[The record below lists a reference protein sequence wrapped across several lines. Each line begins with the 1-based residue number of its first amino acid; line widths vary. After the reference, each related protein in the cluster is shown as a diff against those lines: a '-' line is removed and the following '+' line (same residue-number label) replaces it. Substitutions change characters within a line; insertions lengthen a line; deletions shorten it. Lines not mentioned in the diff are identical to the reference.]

1 MDVFREAFQTHE
13 QGVDVRSGLAGAF
26 AVIAP
31 LGIGI
36 GLDDA
41 IAGVIASIGGLNAAL
56 GVPRAATRARIAWA
70 TITVLGGAGGVLV
83 ADATSGSD
91 AAFVVATFF
100 WVGAWGMLRAAGPTG
115 AVVGFASGAMLVV
128 YGGLPIAEPLDQRLL
143 WYTAGAVP
151 GALLMIAARA
161 GGSDGMP
168 AWRDFARALHDRALF
183 WHAVRLAVAVS
194 AGTLLYR
201 LADLAHGYWVPLT
214 TLAVLQ
220 PGRHATNVRSVQRG
234 AGTLLAAVLVITIT
248 AVTDQRWP
256 LVACAGATAF
266 LLYALRERGYFW
278 LVVMI
283 TPTALLMLSAVDFEG
298 DTVAF
303 DRVTNSLIGIILG
316 LALAE
321 LARLAT
327 RTEWPPRPQGGQ
339 P

>member
-1 MDVFREAFQTHE
+1 VDVFREAFQTQE
-13 QGVDVRSGLAGAF
+13 RGVDVRSGLAGAL

-31 LGIGI
+31 LAL
-36 GLDDA
+36 GLALDEQ

-56 GVPRAATRARIAWA
+56 GVPRAGTKARIWWG

-100 WVGAWGMLRAAGPTG
+100 WVGAWGLLRAAGPTG

-128 YGGLPIAEPLDQRLL
+128 YGGLPISTPLDERLL
-143 WYTAGAVP
+143 WYAAGAVP
-151 GALLMIAARA
+151 GALLMILARA
-161 GGSDGMP
+161 GGSATMP
-168 AWRDFARALHDRALF
+168 ARQVFVRALHDRALF
-183 WHAVRLAVAVS
+183 WHVVRLATAVS
-194 AGTLLYR
+194 AGTLVYL
-201 LADLAHGYWVPLT
+201 LADLAHGYWIPLT

-220 PGRHATNVRSVQRG
+220 PAHHATDVRSVQRG
-234 AGTLLAAVLVITIT
+234 AGTVLAAVLVITIT
-248 AVTDQRWP
+248 AVTDERWP
-256 LVACAGATAF
+256 LVVCAGVTAF

-303 DRVTNSLIGIILG
+303 DRVSNSLIGILIGLG
-316 LALAE
+316 FAE
-321 LARLAT
+321 LARLGT
-327 RTEWPPRPQGGQ
+327 RT
-339 P
+339 